1 MPVSGSTAAPDQFAP
16 PPALGRP
23 SVPWF
28 PPGTNSDGGVYSG
41 PILKFLIAATAIA
54 RISGVKSARSSIV
67 TPCYS
72 NGAGLVGNGCVA
84 AACSPGTSE
93 VAGPVSAVIIGR
105 GGVERQVHVPQFFV
119 GAVGR
124 PSADLSCVRPRVVL
138 PRFVAHLT
146 RPRDRVK
153 CPLQFSR
160 PRIQPARPPGNL
172 LLEDVVRRDRS
183 RRDDRVAHDD
193 GR

>member
-1 MPVSGSTAAPDQFAP
+1 MLAGHVGRRRRPLLDWPDGLARHAVEREDEALLRHLRHRVDSAAVDGDVEQIRRGRRVVVPQPVMHELVVPDAFTG
-16 PPALGRP
+16 LGIEADQR
-23 SVPWF
+23 F
-28 PPGTNSDGGVYSG
+28 RKE
-41 PILKFLIAATAIA
+41 I
-54 RISGVKSARSSIV
+54 
-67 TPCYS
+67 
-72 NGAGLVGNGCVA
+72 
-84 AACSPGTSE
+84 

-183 RRDDRVAHDD
+183 RRDDRVANDD